1 MGSKPSTV
9 MVCLLLLV
17 MIKRIYVPGKF
28 FSKFELENYYFYKIV
43 KINLLKMLKNLTRTI
58 AGFVLTSS
66 FTVAQSVRFNETK
79 QPWPETISLTI
90 FAFTLLLVAI
100 LYTIHLRRTKKIL
113 SEERDKLTSLSIDLK
128 SQVVK
133 KDSQFKETSLALQII
148 KDNTFDAVIILNNLG
163 RIIFWN
169 SASERIFGFAAEEVT
184 GSDLIDIIIPKE
196 KVVEFHESYK
206 PDRSKQLNSQIKI
219 IHITAIRKNG
229 MQFPAELSIADV
241 RTKDSWNTVGIVR
254 DITDQK
260 TLEQEL
266 KLSEN
271 RLKLSLKDEEEFL
284 WDWNIQTNE
293 MYFSPTVQSML
304 GFDKKEISRSF
315 DKWTKLIHPD
325 DVANV
330 KYELD
335 KHISGNTNMVRIEYR
350 MRSAYDNWNWIYTR
364 GKIVEFDDENK
375 PLKFIATNSDI
386 NEQKLYELD
395 VEKLQEQLIQKKG
408 KSV

>member
-1 MGSKPSTV
+1 MNKNIYKIIVNFFLASTFALGQSTGHNGSKQTW
-9 MVCLLLLV
+9 
-17 MIKRIYVPGKF
+17 
-28 FSKFELENYYFYKIV
+28 FEAID
-43 KINLLKMLKNLTRTI
+43 
-58 AGFVLTSS
+58 
-66 FTVAQSVRFNETK
+66 
-79 QPWPETISLTI
+79 LTI
-90 FAFTLLLVAI
+90 IEVTILLIAI
-100 LYTIHLRRTKKIL
+100 IYTIHLYNKKQKL
-113 SEERDKLTSLSIDLK
+113 SKEKSQLSKLSIDLK
-128 SQVVK
+128 SEVFK

-148 KDNTFDAVIILNNLG
+148 KENTFDAVIILNNMG

-169 SASERIFGFAAEEVT
+169 SSAERIFGYMAEEVT

-196 KVVEFHESYK
+196 KVVEFTENYH
-206 PDRSKQLNSQIKI
+206 PDRTKQIDSQIKI
-219 IHITAIRKNG
+219 MHITAIRKDG

-241 RTKDSWNTVGIVR
+241 RNEDSWNTVGIIR

-271 RLKLSLKDEEEFL
+271 RLKLSLKGEEENL

-304 GFDKKEISRSF
+304 GFEKKEIRRDYEEWQRF
-315 DKWTKLIHPD
+315 IHPTD
-325 DVANV
+325 LAHVIN
-330 KYELD
+330 ELE
-335 KHISGNTNMVRIEYR
+335 KHISGKTNMVRIEYR

-364 GKIVEFDDENK
+364 GKIVEFDDEKK

-395 VEKLQEQLIQKKG
+395 VQKLQEQLLQEQG
-408 KSV
+408 KSK